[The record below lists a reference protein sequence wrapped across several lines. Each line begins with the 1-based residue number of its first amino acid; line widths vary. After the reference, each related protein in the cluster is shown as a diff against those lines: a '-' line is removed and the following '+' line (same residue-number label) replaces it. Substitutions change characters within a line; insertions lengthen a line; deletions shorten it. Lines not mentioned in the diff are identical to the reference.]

1 MKRNKNNLTY
11 GHEYIECPICH
22 HNTFDYISYSEYE
35 WGTTVEQHGYCDR
48 CGYMVEQVYS
58 PSFECFSDRK
68 KGFKDCKGI
77 YHAKNVKKH
86 KRIRRKCNYDTK
98 IEINPTW
105 SMYV

>member
-1 MKRNKNNLTY
+1 MFRIQNMN
-11 GHEYIECPICH
+11 GGVI
-22 HNTFDYISYSEYE
+22 
-35 WGTTVEQHGYCDR
+35 VEQHGYCDR
-48 CGYMVEQVYS
+48 CGFMVEQVYS

-68 KGFKDCKGI
+68 KGFKDYKGI

-86 KRIRRKCNYDTK
+86 KRARRKCNYDTK